1 MTEKLPCDIC
11 KGRCCKYP
19 AMTKREF
26 KTIRKKYGVPKN
38 TTIVKIEDLP
48 GANGMSPVWD
58 DGTCVYLKDGKCS
71 VYEIRPH
78 VCRIYGTDPEVLPCE
93 YLYPEKANKTVEEM
107 TKSILKKYYKG
118 AKK

>member
-1 MTEKLPCDIC
+1 M
-11 KGRCCKYP
+11 
-19 AMTKREF
+19 
-26 KTIRKKYGVPKN
+26 PKN